1 MAAGA
6 GGSCFVF
13 GYCLFPFCMISS
25 FPERKLEGKSMLFY
39 KLGFV
44 PMNLVNVIELKLEF
58 EENMVSCVLL
68 FISIHI
74 HTVPFGHATRN
85 HNRLAL

>member
-1 MAAGA
+1 M
-6 GGSCFVF
+6 
-13 GYCLFPFCMISS
+13 
-25 FPERKLEGKSMLFY
+25 EGKSMLFY

-85 HNRLAL
+85 HNRLARKYATLVYKIKMAGCLWCAMQV